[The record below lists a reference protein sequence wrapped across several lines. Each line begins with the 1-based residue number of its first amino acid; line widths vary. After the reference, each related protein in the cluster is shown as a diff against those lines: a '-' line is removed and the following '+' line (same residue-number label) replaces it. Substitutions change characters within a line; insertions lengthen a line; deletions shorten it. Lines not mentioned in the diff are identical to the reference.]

1 MLSRSQRIKYWIVMP
16 LSRLIFTPPLHLES
30 NTSRRTRTGPRQPCV
45 LMYLCMSW
53 RNGPAWN
60 VSPLGKQGLAL
71 ACYLLC
77 HNGHSVPG
85 VCRCSLY
92 IFGVNGWISV
102 FCPVGTGK
110 AVSESHMGSVLTGDR
125 AWQEV
130 LCEGVTGPL
139 GYIIKDP
146 FAMRVQSSHWAHT
159 SAQA

>member
-102 FCPVGTGK
+102 FCPVGPNPELES
-110 AVSESHMGSVLTGDR
+110 SEWKSHG
-125 AWQEV
+125 
-130 LCEGVTGPL
+130 LC
-139 GYIIKDP
+139 
-146 FAMRVQSSHWAHT
+146 SHWRPCMAGSPLWGSNWSSRVYNKGSFCHE
-159 SAQA
+159 SSE